1 LEALGIIRGMDA
13 PHVDLPELV
22 RRYLARSL
30 QGDRPPPRQ
39 VRITQEGEMWQKPG
53 GRAMRFSAGQRFA
66 VDRVAFS
73 WQARFPIIGPLAI
86 HVIDDYAAGAGKL
99 EVRLLGIPVQRQR
112 GRETVRGEA
121 LRYLAELAW
130 APHAIASN
138 RELDW
143 RRLDNGRAEVA
154 TEIDGERLAV
164 EVEFDGAGDIV
175 RTRSQ
180 MRLIRIEKRWVPRP
194 WGGAFGEYARLG
206 GIRIPTEAEAY
217 WDLEQGRF
225 IYWRGRVT
233 SAELLD
239 EPFVRESAR

>member
-1 LEALGIIRGMDA
+1 MGDLALPVVVQRHLERALPRDPA
-13 PHVDLPELV
+13 T
-22 RRYLARSL
+22 
-30 QGDRPPPRQ
+30 PRQ
-39 VRITQEGEMWQKPG
+39 VRIMQEGEMWQKPG
-53 GRAMRFSAGQRFA
+53 GRAMRFTASQRFA

-73 WQARFPIIGPLAI
+73 WRAHFPIVGPLGLT
-86 HVIDDYAAGAGKL
+86 VVDDYAAGEGKL
-99 EVRLLGIPVQRQR
+99 EVRVLGVPVQRQR

-154 TEIDGERLAV
+154 TEVDGERLAV

-175 RTRSQ
+175 RTRSH

-194 WGGAFGEYARLG
+194 WGGEFGEYARLG

-225 IYWRGRVT
+225 VYWRGRVT

-239 EPFVRESAR
+239 EPFERESPR